1 MQRARCTAALKWPN
15 WCDWDFRSKIRIAR
29 RSSESAASNS
39 ISRSMRAPLPTTG
52 IGSGFGATRLQPG
65 ARSRLLGSDPET
77 PFSGVDAKLLYDAW
91 ESTSEIIPQLNRSVW
106 AATDGDFAAEGAMQ
120 RDGFLTVNDYYF
132 ARDPMPL
139 TRIDR
144 VQDRNAMRKRGNAA
158 NLGLAH
164 ASGYDSWSLMIK
176 VNSRFQH

>member
-1 MQRARCTAALKWPN
+1 LGQLAYNPELDRGYWEATLKHR
-15 WCDWDFRSKIRIAR
+15 FA
-29 RSSESAASNS
+29 
-39 ISRSMRAPLPTTG
+39 
-52 IGSGFGATRLQPG
+52 
-65 ARSRLLGSDPET
+65 
-77 PFSGVDAKLLYDAW
+77 GVDAKLLYDAW